1 MDMFYVSSCST
12 SLNFVSFLKVNSMIR
27 NIIGKIATVLAF
39 LLDLL
44 FKKNINYN
52 LKKEISEYPL

>member
-27 NIIGKIATVLAF
+27 NIIGKIATVLIF
-39 LLDLL
+39 LFD
-44 FKKNINYN
+44 F
-52 LKKEISEYPL
+52 LKKI